1 MRRCLFYFTTQRTGL
16 LPLLYK
22 GPGGFSRP
30 EYRVAMLSSLPG
42 ASPAFSSASPDG
54 IDAREKLHDQP
65 AGQNGMMARLQDE
78 GGLPPTGDENAASA
92 HFGRW
97 LALFP
102 LYSNGIFFFAPGAAK
117 RHAQAYARI
126 PVWPRPWPA
135 AVHRRENRRRTCVS
149 ARAWPLPAA
158 GRRRRNR
165 RRARSSVQAR
175 PLPAAAHR
183 SRNRRRA
190 RVSAQARPLPAA
202 VHRRRNRRVPVCQH
216 RHGLC
221 PRRGTGT
228 ETGGAPVRLRRHGC
242 RKPHAFCQGRLFSG
256 GEGRRKRKS
265 PRGYGLAGFALCIT
279 GRAGAA
285 RPLRTAVT
293 AR

>member
-30 EYRVAMLSSLPG
+30 EYRVAMSSSLPG
-42 ASPAFSSASPDG
+42 ASPAVSSASPDG

-65 AGQNGMMARLQDE
+65 AGRNGMMARPQDE

-117 RHAQAYARI
+117 RHAQARARI

-135 AVHRRENRRRTCVS
+135 AVHRRENRRR
-149 ARAWPLPAA
+149 
-158 GRRRRNR
+158 
-165 RRARSSVQAR
+165 
-175 PLPAAAHR
+175 
-183 SRNRRRA
+183 A

-202 VHRRRNRRVPVCQH
+202 EHQRRNRR
-216 RHGLC
+216 
-221 PRRGTGT
+221 
-228 ETGGAPVRLRRHGC
+228 
-242 RKPHAFCQGRLFSG
+242 
-256 GEGRRKRKS
+256 
-265 PRGYGLAGFALCIT
+265 
-279 GRAGAA
+279 RARVSA
-285 RPLRTAVT
+285 
-293 AR
+293 